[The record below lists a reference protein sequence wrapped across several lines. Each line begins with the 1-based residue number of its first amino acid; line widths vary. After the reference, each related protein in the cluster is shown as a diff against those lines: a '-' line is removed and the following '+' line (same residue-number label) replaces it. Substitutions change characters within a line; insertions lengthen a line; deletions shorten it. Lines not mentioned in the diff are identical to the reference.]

1 MINVKK
7 IGREL
12 GGIFQAIHGIR
23 LRLKFKKRLVMILK
37 TTFVEDVF
45 SR

>member
-1 MINVKK
+1 MLK
-7 IGREL
+7 RL
-12 GGIFQAIHGIR
+12 GGSWGAFFQAIHGIR